1 MNKQQLLSAL
11 VGMAITF
18 GSISIASAGNPTWRY
33 DEESDSIIYA
43 VSGPDHRTHGKAEN
57 PVNPQYGNQP
67 WRYDADT
74 DAVIRAFTG
83 PEHHT
88 NGEAENPV
96 NQQSGIWPWNDPILT
111 DSWD

>member
-18 GSISIASAGNPTWRY
+18 GSIGIASAGNPTWRY
-33 DEESDSIIYA
+33 DEESDTVTYA
-43 VSGPDHRTHGKAEN
+43 FFGPHHPTGGEADN

-67 WRYDADT
+67 GRYDADSG
-74 DAVIRAFTG
+74 AGIRAFTG
-83 PEHHT
+83 PLHRT
-88 NGEAENPV
+88 DGQAENPV
-96 NQQSGIWPWNDPILT
+96 NGQSGIWPWNDPILT